1 VERLVATRPPS
12 EIQGNEKR
20 RTRETPV
27 RLRSLAAGGQR
38 LAMYIV
44 ISKPKRKSVK
54 AGVVHCMFL
63 LQLKVGTN
71 NDC

>member
-1 VERLVATRPPS
+1 
-12 EIQGNEKR
+12 
-20 RTRETPV
+20 
-27 RLRSLAAGGQR
+27 
-38 LAMYIV
+38 MYIV